1 MTWRDSLFFG
11 LIRSGT
17 IPFLFNKTKGYCV
30 KDRIWINFKEL
41 RARLRFEDVL
51 RHYKVEVHSKGE
63 QHHGP
68 CPLPGH
74 TGSKTAPA
82 FSANLKRGIFHC
94 FGCGAKGNV
103 LEFAALMEGAD
114 VWDGDALRKVAV
126 NLQAEFFPEGASRR
140 HKPEPVAEKPAPTQG
155 KPSATV
161 SKPAAVMPTSS
172 PVLVNAPMDFE
183 LRGLDKNHEYF
194 ARHGFSPETVSDFG
208 LGFCTRGLIKDRI
221 AIPLHDGA
229 GHLIGYAGRVIDDA
243 LVNADN
249 PLYRFPG
256 KREREGKVLDFRRSA
271 FLYNGHRINAPCDD
285 LFVVEQFPSVWWL
298 HQNGFPNTV
307 GLMGAECSEMQT
319 ELIIDAVKPDGR
331 VWILPDGDKDGEAL
345 AQSLVVEVSSRRFV
359 RWVRLAAGSLPTDM
373 APDELTTCFMP

>member
-1 MTWRDSLFFG
+1 M
-11 LIRSGT
+11 
-17 IPFLFNKTKGYCV
+17 

-74 TGSKTAPA
+74 TGSGTAPC

-103 LEFAALMEGAD
+103 LEFAALMERAD
-114 VWDGDALRKVAV
+114 IWDGDALRRVAV
-126 NLQAEFFPEGASRR
+126 NLQAQFFPGGASRR
-140 HKPEPVAEKPAPTQG
+140 HKPEPPVQQSEPAQDKPPAP
-155 KPSATV
+155 AA
-161 SKPAAVMPTSS
+161 KPAATGLASS

-183 LRGLDKNHEYF
+183 LQGLDRSHEYF
-194 ARHGFSPETVSDFG
+194 ARHGLNPETVSDFG
-208 LGFCTRGLIKDRI
+208 LGFCARGLIKDRI

-229 GHLIGYAGRVIDDA
+229 GRLIGYAGRVIDDA
-243 LVNADN
+243 LVNGDN

-256 KREREGKVLDFRRSA
+256 KRERDGKVLDFRKSA

-307 GLMGAECSEMQT
+307 GLMGAECSEMQI

-331 VWILPDGDKDGEAL
+331 VWILPDGGTAGGVL
-345 AQSLVVEVSSRRFV
+345 AQSLLLQVSPHRFV
-359 RWVRLAAGSLPTDM
+359 RWVRLAAGNVPTDM
-373 APDELTTCFMP
+373 APEKLTACFIP